1 MRVLAVD
8 TASPLPALALVET
21 GAGAEGRATVRA
33 LPPNAAEALPAAVE
47 ALLSERS
54 VGLAAVDRVA
64 VLSGP
69 GSFTGLRA
77 GAAFARGLARG
88 LGVPLVAV
96 RTFAAASEAAPGGDA
111 TFLLDA
117 GRGEVH
123 RARRRAGAL
132 VEDAVPLPR
141 EAALR
146 DAKGS
151 VVVEISTSGARLAL
165 ALGRLAAR
173 DDPAI
178 AALAPAYGRRSAA
191 EEKAER
197 ADGTGRGAPGG
208 GGRP

>member
-21 GAGAEGRATVRA
+21 GDGAEGRATVRA
-33 LPPNAAEALPAAVE
+33 LPPNAAEALPEAVE
-47 ALLSERS
+47 ALLAQRGA
-54 VGLAAVDRVA
+54 GLAAVDRVA

-132 VEDAVPLPR
+132 DEDAAPLLREEALR
-141 EAALR
+141 EAN
-146 DAKGS
+146 GS
-151 VVVEISTSGARLAL
+151 IVVEVSTSGARLAL
-165 ALGRLAAR
+165 ALGQIAAR
-173 DDPAI
+173 EGPAF
-178 AALAPAYGRRSAA
+178 AALAPTYGRRSAA
-191 EEKAER
+191 EEKEEK
-197 ADGTGRGAPGG
+197 ADRTGRDVPGSGA
-208 GGRP
+208 RP

>member
-21 GAGAEGRATVRA
+21 GAGAQGRATVRA

-47 ALLSERS
+47 ALLSEGGA
-54 VGLAAVDRVA
+54 GLALLDRIA

-88 LGVPLVAV
+88 LGIPLVAFG
-96 RTFAAASEAAPGGDA
+96 TFAAASEAAPGGDA

-132 VEDAVPLPR
+132 VEDGTPLPR

-146 DAKGS
+146 EAKGS
-151 VVVEISTSGARLAL
+151 VVVEVAVSGARLAL

-173 DDPAI
+173 ETPVTGG
-178 AALAPAYGRRSAA
+178 LAPVYGRRSAA
-191 EEKAER
+191 EEKAEKKD
-197 ADGTGRGAPGG
+197 ADGE

>member
-21 GAGAEGRATVRA
+21 GDGAEGRATVRA
-33 LPPNAAEALPAAVE
+33 LPPNAAEALPEAVE
-47 ALLSERS
+47 ALLAKGGS
-54 VGLAAVDRVA
+54 GLAAVDRVA

-111 TFLLDA
+111 TFLLEA

-132 VEDAVPLPR
+132 DEDAAPLPR
-141 EAALR
+141 EEALR
-146 DAKGS
+146 EAKGS
-151 VVVEISTSGARLAL
+151 LVVEVSTSGARLAL
-165 ALGRLAAR
+165 ALGQIAAR
-173 DDPAI
+173 EGPAF
-178 AALAPAYGRRSAA
+178 AALAPTYGRRSAA
-191 EEKAER
+191 EEKEEKVDR
-197 ADGTGRGAPGG
+197 TGRDVPGG
-208 GGRP
+208 GARP

>member
-33 LPPNAAEALPAAVE
+33 LPPNAAEALPAAVD
-47 ALLSERS
+47 ALLSEGGA
-54 VGLAAVDRVA
+54 GLAAVDRIA

-96 RTFAAASEAAPGGDA
+96 GTFAAASEAAPGGDA

-132 VEDAVPLPR
+132 VEDATPLPR
-141 EAALR
+141 ETALR
-146 DAKGS
+146 EADGS
-151 VVVEISTSGARLAL
+151 VVVEIAVSGARLAL
-165 ALGRLAAR
+165 ALGQLAAR
-173 DDPAI
+173 EAPAPG
-178 AALAPAYGRRSAA
+178 ALAPVYGRRSAA
-191 EEKAER
+191 EEKMDRKQTR
-197 ADGTGRGAPGG
+197 ADGECP
-208 GGRP
+208 